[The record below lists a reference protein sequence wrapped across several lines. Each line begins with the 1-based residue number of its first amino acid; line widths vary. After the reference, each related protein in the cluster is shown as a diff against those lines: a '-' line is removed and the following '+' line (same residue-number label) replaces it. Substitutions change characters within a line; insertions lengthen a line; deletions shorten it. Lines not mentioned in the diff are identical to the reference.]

1 MNLINPSWVH
11 SSNYSRRIGKER
23 NDLCRGHSGIGC
35 YSKNMTYSVTTQK
48 ESDDLGTLSIFFY
61 DPIIV
66 SAEGGKYELFNISN
80 GMATATFTPVKTSRY

>member
-1 MNLINPSWVH
+1 MS
-11 SSNYSRRIGKER
+11 
-23 NDLCRGHSGIGC
+23 GHSGIGC
-35 YSKNMTYSVTTQK
+35 YPKNTTYSVTTQM
-48 ESDDLGTLSIFFY
+48 ESEKLGTLSIFFY